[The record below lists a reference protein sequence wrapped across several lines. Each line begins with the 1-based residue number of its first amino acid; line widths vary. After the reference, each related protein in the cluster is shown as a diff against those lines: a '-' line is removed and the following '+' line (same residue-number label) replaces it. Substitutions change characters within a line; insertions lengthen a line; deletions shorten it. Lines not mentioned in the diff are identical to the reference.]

1 MDSSGPNEIGIDGY
15 IELFDANSG
24 KPLGLT
30 LAVQSKVVS
39 ALAGE
44 SEKTFDYWCDANDLG
59 YWLSGNTPVIL
70 VVFPRRGER
79 RLLDLREG
87 TVQGLEARPADPRYV

>member
-1 MDSSGPNEIGIDGY
+1 MRSSKSCSKLASRWTPSGPNEIGIDGY

-59 YWLSGNTPVIL
+59 YWHSGDTPVIL
-70 VVFPRRGER
+70 PSCAH
-79 RLLDLREG
+79 
-87 TVQGLEARPADPRYV
+87 QCRYQSL

>member
-1 MDSSGPNEIGIDGY
+1 MTARHIRRTSRPKTISSQGLTGQKGINAIEQIVLEMGSRWTPSGPNEIGIDGY

-39 ALAGE
+39 ARAGE

-59 YWLSGNTPVIL
+59 
-70 VVFPRRGER
+70 
-79 RLLDLREG
+79 
-87 TVQGLEARPADPRYV
+87 